1 MALHLDPG
9 ELEPHREE
17 RTELIPGAEE
27 KRELTRIWEVAGGTF
42 ACPTCDLP
50 VSFAGSLSLGVV
62 LACPYCERTAPARD
76 YLSLTDSPRPARVRV
91 TATLGAGSGFG
102 VERGEGDRA
111 HGGGAPRQRHHESAP
126 APR

>member
-27 KRELTRIWEVAGGTF
+27 KRELTRTWVIGGGTF
-42 ACPTCDLP
+42 ACPACDLP
-50 VSFAGSLSLGVV
+50 VSFAGAISLGVV
-62 LACPYCERTAPARD
+62 LGCPYCERAAPARE

-91 TATLGAGSGFG
+91 TATIGGSGFG
-102 VERGEGDRA
+102 VERGEGDRP
-111 HGGGAPRQRHHESAP
+111 HRSGAAGEGHHEGAP